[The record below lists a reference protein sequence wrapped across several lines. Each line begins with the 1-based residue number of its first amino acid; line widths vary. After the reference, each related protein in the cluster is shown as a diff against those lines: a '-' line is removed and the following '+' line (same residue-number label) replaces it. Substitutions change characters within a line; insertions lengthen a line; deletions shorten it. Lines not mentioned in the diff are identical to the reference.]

1 VSREVGGNPPES
13 HMLRNPPG
21 LAPPVGFSHVALA
34 APGRLVFLAGQTA
47 HRPDGSI
54 AGETIQAQFAAAA
67 RNVVLALE
75 AAGASPEHLVS
86 LQIFVTDIDA
96 YRAAM
101 KPICTAYRAL
111 FGVHYP
117 PMSLLGVARLLDPA
131 ALVELVAVAV
141 IPDAGSAADD

>member
-1 VSREVGGNPPES
+1 
-13 HMLRNPPG
+13 MLRNPPG

-101 KPICTAYRAL
+101 KPIGTAYRAL